1 MPDPATFLLAT
12 LVMAAATVVQL
23 SAGLGL
29 AIVGAPLLL
38 ALDPRLVP
46 AAFAGAALVLLFGQ
60 WRANA
65 GEVPR
70 GLLAPAVA
78 GIVLGTAI
86 GMALAARWPELASRR
101 GCGVVILVAAAL
113 TLFGRP
119 IPPRPAVLAGVTL
132 VSGVMGGLAAVHGPL
147 IGLALAHLPAAAA
160 RGFMGLFWMIA
171 QGTILL
177 LAIPAGRA
185 DWGTP
190 LLSLSLLP
198 GVALGAALSG
208 PARRWLVGPRLRAG
222 IVTLAVIAGTLLVVA
237 G

>member
-1 MPDPATFLLAT
+1 
-12 LVMAAATVVQL
+12 MAAATVVQL

-29 AIVGAPLLL
+29 ALVGAPLLL
-38 ALDPRLVP
+38 AIDPRLVP

-70 GLLAPAVA
+70 GLLVPSVI
-78 GIVLGTAI
+78 GLVIGTAI
-86 GMALAARWPELASRR
+86 GMVLAAWWPALGSRR
-101 GCGVVILVAAAL
+101 GCGVVILMAAAL

-119 IPPRPAVLAGVTL
+119 MPPRPPVLAGVGL
-132 VSGVMGGLAAVHGPL
+132 ISGVMGGLAAVHGPL
-147 IGLALAHLPAAAA
+147 IGLTVSHLPAAAI
-160 RGFMGLFWMIA
+160 RGFMGLFWLIA

-177 LAIPAGRA
+177 LAVPSGRA

-190 LLSLSLLP
+190 LLALSLLP
-198 GVALGAALSG
+198 GVALGAAVSG
-208 PARRWLVGPRLRAG
+208 PARRWLTGPRLRAG
-222 IVTLAVIAGTLLVVA
+222 IVTLAVVAGSLLVVA